1 MASTKEYR
9 DYVLEQLNLL
19 GDISYKPMMGEY
31 LLYYQDILFG
41 GIYDDRLLIKKV
53 ESNKKYELS
62 EEIPYDGA
70 KSMYQIE
77 NIEDQNEI
85 RKIILDTYKDLK
97 K

>member
-70 KSMYQIE
+70 KSMYQID
-77 NIEDQNEI
+77 NIEDPEELREI
-85 RKIILDTYKDLK
+85 IINTYNDLR
-97 K
+97 

>member
-31 LLYYQDILFG
+31 LLYYRDVLFG

-53 ESNKKYELS
+53 ESNEKYELS

-70 KSMYQIE
+70 KPMYQID
-77 NIEDQNEI
+77 NIEDPEELREI
-85 RKIILDTYKDLK
+85 IINTYKDLK
-97 K
+97 